1 MPFNLYDAI
10 AAGLWATVAFTGFMT
25 LALALG
31 LVHIDFGRL
40 LGGIFMPRLDRTAAV
55 VGLVINYLV
64 GVAFGIVYAAVF
76 GYVGLGPVLWLATIV
91 GAGFGL
97 YHWLL
102 SMPLLSLGRTL
113 NPHIKRGE
121 EADPGVWGIH
131 YGPQEAFFRLIG
143 HVIYGSVF
151 GFSYFAIA
159 LLNGTATGAAS
170 AGNGTALALALVLA
184 AAVVYMYVAW
194 AHPETREATGLVF
207 QAGEPSVD
215 DQRFRARHDLRMRY
229 ERGEITWEEYQILRR
244 QYAAEP

>member
-31 LVHIDFGRL
+31 FVHIDFGRL
-40 LGGIFMPRLDRTAAV
+40 LGGIFMTRLDRRAAI
-55 VGLVINYLV
+55 VGLVVNYVV
-64 GVAFGIVYAAVF
+64 GVLFGLVYAAIF
-76 GYVGLGPVLWLATIV
+76 AYVGLGPVLWLSTIV

-113 NPHIKRGE
+113 NPHIRLGQ

-131 YGPQEAFFRLIG
+131 FGPQEAFVRLIG
-143 HVIYGSVF
+143 HVLYGAVF

-159 LLNGTATGAAS
+159 LLNGTATGEAA
-170 AGNGTALALALVLA
+170 AGNGTALVLAMVLA
-184 AAVVYMYVAW
+184 AAVVFAYVAW
-194 AHPETREATGLVF
+194 AHPERREAEGQVF
-207 QAGEPSVD
+207 QAAEPSEE
-215 DQRFRARHDLRMRY
+215 DQRWHARHDLRMRY
-229 ERGEITWEEYQILRR
+229 ERGEITWDEYQILRR
-244 QYAAEP
+244 AYASEP

>member
-10 AAGLWATVAFTGFMT
+10 AAGLWATVAFTAFMT

-31 LVHIDFGRL
+31 FVHVDFGRL

-55 VGLVINYLV
+55 VGLVVNYLV
-64 GVAFGIVYAAVF
+64 GVVFGLIYAAIF
-76 GYVGLGPVLWLATIV
+76 GYVGLGPILWLSTIV

-102 SMPLLSLGRTL
+102 SMPLLSIGRVL

-121 EADPGVWGIH
+121 EADPGIWGIH

-143 HVIYGSVF
+143 HVIYGAVF
-151 GFSYFAIA
+151 GFSYVAIA
-159 LLNGTATGAAS
+159 MINGTATGAS
-170 AGNGTALALALVLA
+170 VAGNGVAILLALILA
-184 AAVVYMYVAW
+184 AAVVYLYVAW
-194 AHPETREATGLVF
+194 AHPEEQQGVVF
-207 QAGEPSVD
+207 QAGEPSAED
-215 DQRFRARHDLRMRY
+215 ERWRARQDLRMRY
-229 ERGEITWEEYQILRR
+229 EHGEITWDEYQHLRR

>member
-10 AAGLWATVAFTGFMT
+10 AAGLWATVAFTAFMT

-31 LVHIDFGRL
+31 FVHVDFGRL
-40 LGGIFMPRLDRTAAV
+40 LGGIFMTRLDRTAAA
-55 VGLVINYLV
+55 VGLVINYLI
-64 GVAFGIVYAAVF
+64 GVVFGIIYAAIF
-76 GYVGLGPVLWLATIV
+76 ATVGLGPVLWLSTIV

-102 SMPLLSLGRTL
+102 SMPLLSIGRAL
-113 NPHIKRGE
+113 NPHIRSGE

-143 HVIYGSVF
+143 HVIYGGVF

-159 LLNGTATGAAS
+159 LLNGTASGATV
-170 AGNGTALALALVLA
+170 AGRGVAILLALILA
-184 AAVVYMYVAW
+184 AAVVYLYVAW
-194 AHPETREATGLVF
+194 AHPETAEQQGLVF
-207 QAGEPSVD
+207 QAGEPSEE
-215 DQRFRARHDLRMRY
+215 DQRWRARQDLRMRY
-229 ERGEITWEEYQILRR
+229 EHGEITWDEYQHLRR

>member
-25 LALALG
+25 LMLALG
-31 LVHIDFGRL
+31 FVHVDFARL

-55 VGLVINYLV
+55 VGLIVNYVIGV
-64 GVAFGIVYAAVF
+64 GFGLVYAAIF
-76 GYVGLGPVLWLATIV
+76 AYVGIGAVLWLTTIV

-102 SMPLLSLGRTL
+102 SMPLLSIGRVL

-121 EADPGVWGIH
+121 EPDPGIWGIH

-151 GFSYFAIA
+151 GFAYTAIA
-159 LLNGTATGAAS
+159 LLNGTATGETAF
-170 AGNGTALALALVLA
+170 GNGTAILLALVLA
-184 AAVVYMYVAW
+184 GAVVYLYIAW
-194 AHPETREATGLVF
+194 AHPERNEGVVF
-207 QAGEPSVD
+207 QAGEPSAD
-215 DQRFRARHDLRMRY
+215 DERWQARQDLRMRY
-229 ERGEITWEEYQILRR
+229 EHGEITWEEYQILRR
-244 QYAAEP
+244 AYASEP

>member
-10 AAGLWATVAFTGFMT
+10 AAGLWATVAFTAFMT

-31 LVHIDFGRL
+31 WVHVDFGRL
-40 LGGIFMPRLDRTAAV
+40 LGGIFMPRLDRTTAV
-55 VGLVINYLV
+55 VGLCINYAV
-64 GVAFGIVYAAVF
+64 GVAFGLVYAGIFA
-76 GYVGLGPVLWLATIV
+76 YVGLGAVLWLTTLV

-102 SMPLLSLGRTL
+102 SMPLLSIGRAL

-131 YGPQEAFFRLIG
+131 YGPQEAFFRLVG
-143 HVIYGSVF
+143 HVVFGAVF

-159 LLNGTATGAAS
+159 LLNGTATGAATT
-170 AGNGTALALALVLA
+170 GNGLAVLLALLMA
-184 AAVVYMYVAW
+184 AAVVYLYVAW
-194 AHPETREATGLVF
+194 AHPERAEQSGLVF
-207 QAGEPSVD
+207 EAGEPSAED
-215 DQRFRARHDLRMRY
+215 LRLHARRDLRMQY
-229 ERGEITWEEYQILRR
+229 ERGEITWDEYQHLRR